1 MTEAAVQL
9 GMAIMPE
16 PDVVPAQKREGRVL
30 GVYVTSDR
38 SSEGFQT
45 GALSSLTLALDG
57 IVGSR
62 HQGWTMPA
70 DARVPY
76 LPRGTTMRG
85 TRAVSLVSREDMAEA
100 AQRLGIAELDPRWI
114 GANVI
119 VEGIERFSFLPRGTR
134 LFCEGGVI
142 LSIEAQNAPCRFAG
156 AAISGH
162 TDRPSIE
169 LDFPKVAK
177 RLRGVV
183 ASVEHPGTIAPGC
196 PINARIPEQWLY
208 R

>member
-1 MTEAAVQL
+1 MST
-9 GMAIMPE
+9 MPE
-16 PDVVPAQKREGRVL
+16 PDVIPGQKREGRVL
-30 GVYVTSDR
+30 GLCVTSDR
-38 SSEGFQT
+38 SGPGFQT
-45 GALSSLTLALDG
+45 GAVASLTLALDG
-57 IVGSR
+57 IEGSR
-62 HQGWTMPA
+62 HQGWAMPA

-100 AQRLGIAELDPRWI
+100 AQRLDIAALDPRWI
-114 GANVI
+114 GANIV

-134 LFCEGGVI
+134 LFFEGGAI

-156 AAISGH
+156 AAIAGH
-162 TDRPSIE
+162 TSRPDIE
-169 LDFPKVAK
+169 LEFPKVAK

-183 ASVEHPGTIAPGC
+183 ASVEHPGVVGASAAFT
-196 PINARIPEQWLY
+196 ARIPEQWLY

>member
-1 MTEAAVQL
+1 MTAAAILL
-9 GMAIMPE
+9 GMDMMPE
-16 PDVVPAQKREGRVL
+16 PDVVPAQKRQGRVL

-45 GALSSLTLALDG
+45 GAQATLTLALDG
-57 IVGSR
+57 IEGSR

-85 TRAVSLVSREDMAEA
+85 TRALSLVSREDMAEA
-100 AQRLGIAELDPRWI
+100 AQRLDVAELDPRWI

-156 AAISGH
+156 AAIAGH
-162 TDRPSIE
+162 TNRPEIE
-169 LDFPKVAK
+169 LEFAKIAK

-196 PINARIPEQWLY
+196 AVTARIPEQWLY